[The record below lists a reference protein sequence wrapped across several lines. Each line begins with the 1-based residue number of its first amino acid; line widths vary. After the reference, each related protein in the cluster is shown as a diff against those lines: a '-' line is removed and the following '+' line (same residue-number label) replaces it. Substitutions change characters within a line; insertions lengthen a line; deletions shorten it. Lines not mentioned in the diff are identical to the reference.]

1 MVGKHRAHT
10 ALLADDSGMAL
21 LMTLAAISF
30 LVAITVGLA
39 VSVNWQ
45 LQASASLKQSVLL
58 DEALLSGLDL
68 ARAVLYEDQVKENFD
83 TALDSWNDWDEEKLA
98 ELLPGSGLAITI
110 RDLSGL
116 LPVNRLVFQSGQGQD
131 RKTPPQARQP
141 GRNPGR
147 EAALQ
152 RRLWLRFLL
161 SGKFAVADADEAA
174 SLVDA
179 LADWLDED
187 DQERDHGAENGYYQ
201 GLKNPYAC
209 ANGPLLYP
217 EELLLIKGFSRKIV
231 YGDEEHEG
239 IIDYLT
245 IYSHVGKININTS
258 PVPVLQALAPNMTS
272 ELAGELIS
280 FREEKKNRDLLQNP
294 AWYRQVPDFPGD
306 ITFESSLVTT
316 RSSFFQVQVNAQQ
329 AGLRRTGT
337 GVVYRDPATRQQ
349 ELKSWQIE

>member
-1 MVGKHRAHT
+1 MATRRRLHI
-10 ALLADDSGMAL
+10 ALLSNDSGMAL

-83 TALDSWNDWDEEKLA
+83 TVQDSWNNWDEEKLA
-98 ELLPGSGLAITI
+98 ELMPGTGLTITL
-110 RDLSGL
+110 RDLSGRI
-116 LPVNRLVFQSGQGQD
+116 PVNLLVPESGQGQG
-131 RKTPPQARQP
+131 RKAPPQARQP
-141 GRNPGR
+141 GGNPGQA
-147 EAALQ
+147 AALQ
-152 RRLWLRFLL
+152 RQLWLRFLL

-179 LADWLDED
+179 LADWLDKD
-187 DQERDHGAENGYYQ
+187 DQERDHGAEEGYYQ
-201 GLKNPYAC
+201 GLKNPYGC

-217 EELLLIKGFSRKIV
+217 EELLLVKGFSRKIV

-245 IYSHVGKININTS
+245 IYSHDGKININTA
-258 PVPVLQALAPNMTS
+258 PVPVLQALAANMTD

-280 FREEKKNRDLLQNP
+280 FRAEKKNRDLLQNP

-306 ITFESSLVTT
+306 ITFDSSLVTT
-316 RSSFFQVQVNAQQ
+316 RSSFFLVRVNAQQ

-337 GVVYRDPATRQQ
+337 GVVYRDPTTRQQ
-349 ELKSWQIE
+349 ELKSWRVE